1 MLTQEKT
8 GVSFGSGIPQKDS
21 LFRDI
26 RRQRMRVL
34 ILDRG
39 RIRLPRN
46 PGNPKLPI
54 QIVTIRPFIQTKPS
68 PIGMNII
75 KLFV

>member
-8 GVSFGSGIPQKDS
+8 GISFGSGIPQKDS

-39 RIRLPRN
+39 RIRFSGN
-46 PGNPKLPI
+46 PGNPEIPI
-54 QIVTIRPFIQTKPS
+54 QIVTIRPLNQTKPS